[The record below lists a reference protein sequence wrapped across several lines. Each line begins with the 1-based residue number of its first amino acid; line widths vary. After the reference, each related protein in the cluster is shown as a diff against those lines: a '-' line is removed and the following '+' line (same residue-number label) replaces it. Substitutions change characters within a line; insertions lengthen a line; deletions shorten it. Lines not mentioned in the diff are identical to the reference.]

1 MDAMTMPYKLAQP
14 ETLSELHAGDVI
26 TARIRTWKDEEGYH
40 DAKLTDIVIV
50 AQGKPDYLPPVNYHV
65 PRMGDALPE
74 FALTDQDGKTIH
86 LSEYKGKALLIT
98 FIYTRCNMPDYC
110 PRMNA
115 NFAAIDK
122 LLAGDAKAYAN
133 TRLLSVS
140 FDPKHDTPRVLRE
153 YGLQYV
159 NGKGKDAFAHWSFA
173 APRTADLDKV
183 LEWFD
188 VGVTGD
194 SDSGNMMHS
203 LSTLVVDKQGRLVA
217 WYPSNDWKMEDVAS
231 ELRNEAVK

>member
-1 MDAMTMPYKLAQP
+1 MASTHEHAHDCSHQCGCCSSLGRRDFMTTVGLASLAAP
-14 ETLSELHAGDVI
+14 GMFGLTSAVMGGEPA
-26 TARIRTWKDEEGYH
+26 ANAKPRIRAVFLRPDTDRGDWMSWPGVTYDNKGGQAMFTKIMSEAADKLGVNLEVT
-40 DAKLTDIVIV
+40 DAPLVDV
-50 AQGKPDYLPPVNYHV
+50 
-65 PRMGDALPE
+65 
-74 FALTDQDGKTIH
+74 
-86 LSEYKGKALLIT
+86 
-98 FIYTRCNMPDYC
+98 
-110 PRMNA
+110 
-115 NFAAIDK
+115 AAIDK

-159 NGKGKDAFAHWSFA
+159 NGTGKDAFAHWSFA
-173 APRTADLDKV
+173 APSKAELDKV